1 MLIKSKRIRLMMIA
15 IVLLLICT
23 VFVVTIHRFNTK
35 MINGRIDIGGYK
47 LYVNSHGKGEPTVIF
62 ENGLGSL
69 NGDWGLV
76 QPQISKITRTFSYDR
91 AGMGKS
97 DKSNLERTSL
107 NQVKELHT
115 LLNNTKIEPP
125 YIIVAHSI
133 GGYNARIFA
142 ATYPKEVVGIVFVD
156 CSHEDQFA
164 DTKNITA
171 EQYKQF
177 ATEEQEQN
185 IDELSLS
192 ANQVKEI
199 RKKDA
204 LRNMPIIVLAAD
216 HKLTVDQNKKWSD
229 FQSDIASLSN
239 KSKKIIV
246 KDSGHYIQLEKPQIV
261 ADAIKEII
269 NEVKKG

>member
-1 MLIKSKRIRLMMIA
+1 
-15 IVLLLICT
+15 
-23 VFVVTIHRFNTK
+23 
-35 MINGRIDIGGYK
+35 
-47 LYVNSHGKGEPTVIF
+47 
-62 ENGLGSL
+62 
-69 NGDWGLV
+69 
-76 QPQISKITRTFSYDR
+76 
-91 AGMGKS
+91 MGKS

-115 LLNNTKIEPP
+115 LLKNTKIEPP

-177 ATEEQEQN
+177 AAEEQEQN

-204 LRNMPIIVLAAD
+204 LRNMPIIVLTAD
-216 HKLTVDQNKKWSD
+216 HKLTVDQNKKWVD

-239 KSKKIIV
+239 KSKQIIV
-246 KDSGHYIQLEKPQIV
+246 KDSGHFIQLEKPQIV
-261 ADAIKEII
+261 VDAIKEII
-269 NEVKKG
+269 NEVKKA